1 MKISKLLNKKYFSII
16 LILCFGMSVSAEDKP
31 IEVLPDPI
39 IPKKTIFL
47 PDSITFFIEK
57 TQICLILKLS
67 KFICNLLKKQV
78 QAEVLLG

>member
-1 MKISKLLNKKYFSII
+1 MTKILTISIKFI
-16 LILCFGMSVSAEDKP
+16 LSFLETNKP
-31 IEVLPDPI
+31 IEVLPEPI
-39 IPKKTIFL
+39 IPKKTRFSFDFISFC
-47 PDSITFFIEK
+47 IEK